1 MSLIKIEHLTFSY
14 PSSLSP
20 VFKDA
25 SFKLDTNWRIG
36 LIGRNGR
43 GKTTLLRLL
52 QGQYP
57 YSGTIRC
64 PAEVVYF
71 PNQPQ
76 DPTLWTRDVLAELY
90 PLAEDWQF
98 KRELRL
104 LGLDADDLFWRPFD
118 TLSGGE
124 QTKVLLAEL
133 FLDDAAF
140 PLIDEPT
147 NHLDLAGREAVARY
161 LRRKPGFI
169 LVSHDR
175 TFLDACVDHI
185 LAINPS
191 DIEVHSGDYASWQ
204 ENFARREAFEKTQNA
219 QLEHEI
225 RELKQAAQRTANW
238 SDRVERTKTGAYDK
252 GYVGHMAAKMMKRSK
267 ATLARR
273 ERAIEEKTKLLK
285 DFEREQPLKLVP
297 LTYRADRLVTFEEVQ
312 VCYDSSPIGQTQSF
326 TIHRGDRLFLDGP
339 NGCGKTSLLRLLT
352 PDAAPDHNGK
362 VRIASGLIIS
372 TVPQRTDGLSG
383 SLADF
388 AEGAH
393 VDRTLFLSLLH
404 KMGFSRQQFE
414 RDMQDFSEGQKKKFL
429 LAKSLSEQAHL
440 YVWDEPLNYIDL
452 ATRLQIEALIK
463 KYQPTMV
470 LVEHDKAFRDTIA
483 TDVIHLA

>member
-14 PSSLSP
+14 PSGLSP
-20 VFKDA
+20 VFEDA
-25 SFKLDTNWRIG
+25 SFKLDTNWRTG

-57 YSGTIRC
+57 YSGTIHC

-71 PNQPQ
+71 PKQPQ
-76 DPTLWTRDVLAELY
+76 APALWTRDVLAELY
-90 PLAEDWQF
+90 PLAEDWQL

-124 QTKVLLAEL
+124 QTKVLLAGL

-185 LAINPS
+185 LAINRS
-191 DIEVHSGDYASWQ
+191 EIEVHSGDYTSWQ

-219 QLEHEI
+219 RLEHEI

-273 ERAIEEKTKLLK
+273 ERAIEEKSKLLK

-297 LTYRADRLVTFEEVQ
+297 LTYRADRLVTFEDVQ
-312 VCYDSSPIGQTQSF
+312 VRYDGIPIGEAQSF

-352 PDAAPDHNGK
+352 DDAPAHSG
-362 VRIASGLIIS
+362 RLHIASGLIIS
-372 TVPQRTDGLSG
+372 SVPQRTDGLSG
-383 SLADF
+383 SAIDF
-388 AEGAH
+388 AEDSH
-393 VDRTLFLSLLH
+393 VDLTLFLSFLRKL
-404 KMGFSRQQFE
+404 GFP
-414 RDMQDFSEGQKKKFL
+414 RDHFARDIRSFSEGQKKKVL

-452 ATRLQIEALIK
+452 ASRLQIEALIK
-463 KYQPTMV
+463 KYQPTML
-470 LVEHDKAFRDTIA
+470 LVEHDKAFRDAIA
-483 TDVIHLA
+483 TDVIHLT